1 MVINSTNI
9 NTLTDLA
16 TTSLSATILNI
27 NLKNYEINK
36 KILAL
41 GENNNSNELLLE
53 IIPLLQDIKNNQ
65 LEIIKLLKS

>member
-41 GENNNSNELLLE
+41 GENNNPNELLLE

>member
-16 TTSLSATILNI
+16 TTSLNATILNI

-36 KILAL
+36 KF
-41 GENNNSNELLLE
+41 
-53 IIPLLQDIKNNQ
+53 
-65 LEIIKLLKS
+65 

>member
-16 TTSLSATILNI
+16 TTSLNATILNI

-41 GENNNSNELLLE
+41 EENNNPNELLLE

>member
-1 MVINSTNI
+1 MIINSTNI

-16 TTSLSATILNI
+16 TTGLSATILNI

-41 GENNNSNELLLE
+41 GENNNPNQLLSE
-53 IIPLLQDIKNNQ
+53 IVFLLQDIKDNQ
-65 LEIIKLLKS
+65 IEIIKLLKS